1 MSTRSR
7 IAIKQKDNT
16 YKSIYC
22 HCDGYPEYNGVI
34 LYYHYSDPMKIKLL
48 MSLGDIS
55 YLGENVLPDT
65 TKTHTFDERQDDVT
79 VAYHRDRGE
88 DLHFNVFTDKDDLI
102 DYFKNSDQDY
112 LYLYENDKWYIA
124 ENNKEINLVQ
134 LEDYLLEK
142 NYIDTPAKP
151 YTYED
156 ELAVELM
163 NYARDF
169 DPYEYKDIYSND
181 EDAFNDM
188 KHNLLTSKDTSNMI
202 DWLSNDI
209 NIMATEKDLSDK
221 NMSDLSKQ
229 AFNLINKLNQHL
241 KVLEKE
247 ETKEVDL

>member
-7 IAIKQKDNT
+7 IAVKQNDNS

-22 HCDGYPEYNGVI
+22 HNDGYPEYNGVM
-34 LYYHYSDPMKIKLL
+34 LYYHYSDPTKIKLL

-55 YLGENVLPDT
+55 LLEENVLPDT
-65 TKTHTFDERQDDVT
+65 TKAHSFDERQDGVT

-88 DLHFNVFTDKDDLI
+88 DLKFKLFSNKDELLNF
-102 DYFKNSDQDY
+102 FKESDQDY
-112 LYLYENDKWYIA
+112 LYLYEDDKWYVV
-124 ENNKEINLVQ
+124 ESDNEINLVP
-134 LEDYLLEK
+134 LEDVLLEK
-142 NYIDTPAKP
+142 NYIDAPAKP

-156 ELAVELM
+156 ELAVDLM

-169 DPYEYKDIYSND
+169 DTYEYKDVYSND

-202 DWLSNDI
+202 DWLCNDI

-221 NMSDLSKQ
+221 SMSDLSKQ
-229 AFNLINKLNQHL
+229 AFNLVNKLNQHL

-247 ETKEVDL
+247 EIKEVDL

>member
-1 MSTRSR
+1 MNVTPRLK
-7 IAIKQKDNT
+7 INNPTKNFYEFKVEDFEIE
-16 YKSIYC
+16 
-22 HCDGYPEYNGVI
+22 GY
-34 LYYHYSDPMKIKLL
+34 
-48 MSLGDIS
+48 
-55 YLGENVLPDT
+55 
-65 TKTHTFDERQDDVT
+65 
-79 VAYHRDRGE
+79 
-88 DLHFNVFTDKDDLI
+88 
-102 DYFKNSDQDY
+102 DY
-112 LYLYENDKWYIA
+112 
-124 ENNKEINLVQ
+124 NKEINLVP

>member
-1 MSTRSR
+1 MN
-7 IAIKQKDNT
+7 K
-16 YKSIYC
+16 
-22 HCDGYPEYNGVI
+22 
-34 LYYHYSDPMKIKLL
+34 
-48 MSLGDIS
+48 
-55 YLGENVLPDT
+55 
-65 TKTHTFDERQDDVT
+65 
-79 VAYHRDRGE
+79 
-88 DLHFNVFTDKDDLI
+88 
-102 DYFKNSDQDY
+102 KNSLPVYFCD
-112 LYLYENDKWYIA
+112 LGNSL
-124 ENNKEINLVQ
+124 NKKYYVGDSKESNKNAQSVD
-134 LEDYLLEK
+134 EFAFKETVTKYVKDYLLEK
-142 NYIDTPAKP
+142 NYIDAPAKP

>member
-1 MSTRSR
+1 MEVVIEKMNHQAMG
-7 IAIKQKDNT
+7 IAKI
-16 YKSIYC
+16 
-22 HCDGYPEYNGVI
+22 NGKVVFIPKVI
-34 LYYHYSDPMKIKLL
+34 V
-48 MSLGDIS
+48 GDI
-55 YLGENVLPDT
+55 VD
-65 TKTHTFDERQDDVT
+65 
-79 VAYHRDRGE
+79 
-88 DLHFNVFTDKDDLI
+88 I
-102 DYFKNSDQDY
+102 D
-112 LYLYENDKWYIA
+112 IV
-124 ENNKEINLVQ
+124 KE
-134 LEDYLLEK
+134 YK
-142 NYIDTPAKP
+142 NYNIGRVNKIIKKGSKRVDALCPYYDICGGCSISA